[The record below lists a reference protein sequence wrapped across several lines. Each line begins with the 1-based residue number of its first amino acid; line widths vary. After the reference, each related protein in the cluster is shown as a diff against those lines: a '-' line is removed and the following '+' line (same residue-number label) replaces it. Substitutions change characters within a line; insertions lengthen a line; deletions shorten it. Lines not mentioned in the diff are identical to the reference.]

1 MVTVVV
7 GLQWGDEGKGK
18 IVDYLAESYD
28 IIARFQGGTNA
39 GHTVLV
45 GNEEFIFHLLPSGI
59 LRENKIGAIGAGV
72 VLDIDTLLKEIKL
85 IEEKSG
91 SIEDRFIIDGRAQI
105 TLPFHKD
112 EDALQETTGK
122 GIGTTK
128 RGIGPTYRDKY
139 WRIGIRLFDLFD
151 ENKLHSAIE
160 KSLTFNNHLLQV
172 YGEHKTYT
180 TDEILKKLMQWKDE
194 VGKFAGDVALFLNEE
209 IGSGKNVLLEGAQGT
224 FLDITF
230 GTYPYVTSSHTISG
244 GATIGTGLPPSS
256 IDSVIGISKAYTTRV
271 GKGPFPTELKGEL
284 GDHIREKGG
293 EYGATTGRPRRC
305 GWLDLVMLKYSV
317 MLNGVDE
324 LVITKLDVLDGLQEV
339 KIATHYELPDGTK
352 TQDLPYSLEIVKP
365 VYTTFE
371 GWESTK
377 SARSV
382 KDLPKNARAYLDF
395 IENFLGVK
403 ISLVSVGKERHEII
417 EYH

>member
-1 MVTVVV
+1 MITVVV

-18 IVDYLAESYD
+18 IVDYLAENYD
-28 IIARFQGGTNA
+28 VIVRFQGGTNA

-45 GNEEFIFHLLPSGI
+45 GNEEFIFHLIPSGI
-59 LRENKIGAIGAGV
+59 LRENKVGAIGAGV
-72 VLDIDTLLKEIKL
+72 VLDIDTLLQEIKL
-85 IEEKSG
+85 VEDKSG
-91 SIEDRFIIDGRAQI
+91 SIEKRFIIDGRAHI

-151 ENKLHSAIE
+151 EEKLKESIE
-160 KSLTFNNHLLQV
+160 KSLTFNNYLLQIF
-172 YGEHKTYT
+172 GENKTYAA
-180 TDEILKKLMQWKDE
+180 DEIFKKLMNWRDSI
-194 VGKFAGDVALFLNEE
+194 GKFVGDVALFLNEE
-209 IGSGKNVLLEGAQGT
+209 IKARKNILLEGAQGT

-244 GATIGTGLPPSS
+244 GATIGTGLSPSS
-256 IDSVIGISKAYTTRV
+256 IDEVIGISKAYTTRV
-271 GKGPFPTELKGEL
+271 GKGPFPTELKDQL
-284 GDHIREKGG
+284 GNHIREKGG
-293 EYGATTGRPRRC
+293 EYGATTSRPRRC
-305 GWLDLVMLKYSV
+305 GWLDLVLLKYSV

-324 LVITKLDVLDGLQEV
+324 LAITKLDVLDGLEEIR
-339 KIATHYELPDGTK
+339 IATQYELPDGSK
-352 TQDLPYSLEIVKP
+352 TSDLPFTLEMAKP
-365 VYTTFE
+365 IYTTFK

-377 SARSV
+377 SARSI
-382 KDLPKNARAYLDF
+382 DELPANARKYLDF
-395 IENFLGVK
+395 IEEYLEVK
-403 ISLVSVGKERHEII
+403 ISLVSVGKERNEII

>member
-18 IVDYLAESYD
+18 IVDYLAEKYD
-28 IIARFQGGTNA
+28 IIVRFQGGTNA

-45 GNEEFIFHLLPSGI
+45 GNEEFIFHLVPSGI

-85 IEEKSG
+85 IEEKS
-91 SIEDRFIIDGRAQI
+91 SSLENRFIIDGRTHI

-112 EDALQETTGK
+112 EDALQETSGK

-151 ENKLHSAIE
+151 EEKLRESIE
-160 KSLTFNNHLLQV
+160 KSLTFNNYLLQIL
-172 YGEHKTYT
+172 GENKTYSV
-180 TDEILKKLMQWKDE
+180 DEIFKMLMNWRDE
-194 VGKFAGDVALFLNEE
+194 IGKFVGDIALFLNDE
-209 IGSGKNVLLEGAQGT
+209 INAGKNILLEGAQGT
-224 FLDITF
+224 FLDINF

-244 GATIGTGLPPSS
+244 GATIGTGLPPSA
-256 IDSVIGISKAYTTRV
+256 IDEIIGISKAYTTRV
-271 GKGPFPTELKGEL
+271 GKGPFPTELENQL
-284 GDHIREKGG
+284 GDHIRERGG

-305 GWLDLVMLKYSV
+305 GWLDLVLLKYSV
-317 MLNGVDE
+317 MLNGIDN
-324 LVITKLDVLDGLQEV
+324 LVITKLDVLDGLDEV
-339 KIATHYELPDGTK
+339 KVATQYELMDGSIV
-352 TQDLPYSLEIVKP
+352 DHLPYNLDMVKP
-365 VYTTFE
+365 VYTSFE
-371 GWESTK
+371 GWRSTK
-377 SARSV
+377 SARSIEE
-382 KDLPKNARAYLDF
+382 LPANARKYLDF
-395 IENFLGVK
+395 IEEYLEVN
-403 ISLVSVGKERHEII
+403 ISLVSVGKERNEII

>member
-18 IVDYLAESYD
+18 IVDYLAEKYD
-28 IIARFQGGTNA
+28 IIVRFQGGTNA

-45 GNEEFIFHLLPSGI
+45 GNEEFIFHLVPSGI

-85 IEEKSG
+85 IEEKS
-91 SIEDRFIIDGRAQI
+91 SSLENRFVIDGRTHI

-112 EDALQETTGK
+112 EDALQETSGK

-151 ENKLHSAIE
+151 EEKLRESIE
-160 KSLTFNNHLLQV
+160 KSLTFNNYLLQIL
-172 YGEHKTYT
+172 GENKTYSV
-180 TDEILKKLMQWKDE
+180 DEIFKMLMNWRDE
-194 VGKFAGDVALFLNEE
+194 IGKFVGDVALFLNDE
-209 IGSGKNVLLEGAQGT
+209 INAGKNILLEGAQGT
-224 FLDITF
+224 FLDINF

-244 GATIGTGLPPSS
+244 GATIGTGLPPSA
-256 IDSVIGISKAYTTRV
+256 IDEIIGISKAYTTRV
-271 GKGPFPTELKGEL
+271 GKGPFPTELENQL
-284 GDHIREKGG
+284 GDHIRERGG

-305 GWLDLVMLKYSV
+305 GWLDLVLLKYSV
-317 MLNGVDE
+317 MLNGIDN
-324 LVITKLDVLDGLQEV
+324 LVITKLDVLDGLDEV
-339 KIATHYELPDGTK
+339 KVATQYELMDGSIV
-352 TQDLPYSLEIVKP
+352 DHLPYNLDMVKP
-365 VYTTFE
+365 VYTSFE
-371 GWESTK
+371 GWRSTK
-377 SARSV
+377 SARSIEE
-382 KDLPKNARAYLDF
+382 LPANARKYLDF
-395 IENFLGVK
+395 IEEYLGVN
-403 ISLVSVGKERHEII
+403 ISLVSVGKERNEII